1 MCEMLCTSRR
11 VNDEKANGRKGEC
24 TSGARLPN
32 GLTIEPEHL
41 MISRPDDA
49 DTLKPVPEPWSS
61 ARPRLRL
68 RHQMV
73 GARLCSYEG
82 YVGQVGA
89 FLGVLTTFGKR
100 PPGALAQ

>member
-11 VNDEKANGRKGEC
+11 VNDETANGRKGEC
-24 TSGARLPN
+24 TSGGARLPN

-61 ARPRLRL
+61 ARPRL
-68 RHQMV
+68 
-73 GARLCSYEG
+73 
-82 YVGQVGA
+82 GA

>member
-1 MCEMLCTSRR
+1 
-11 VNDEKANGRKGEC
+11 
-24 TSGARLPN
+24 
-32 GLTIEPEHL
+32 

-61 ARPRLRL
+61 ARPRL
-68 RHQMV
+68 
-73 GARLCSYEG
+73 
-82 YVGQVGA
+82 GA